1 MVRTYAQEFF
11 ETGKK
16 FHEQG
21 NLVKALNYYHKAL
34 NYLRT
39 YADVK
44 TEADVLLEIGNVYV
58 ERDDYETGQKYYQS
72 SLKAFKAA
80 DDYTGEG
87 YALSGIG
94 FIFEKQERFVE
105 ARENYFEAVKKFEE
119 TKDQERVATIS
130 SLIGGTYEEQGA
142 WEDAIIE
149 YKRSSSIFKN
159 VSDIKRKQHI
169 DDLIDDIQ
177 NKRSITKTTR
187 NEKLIA
193 VLYLIGLIFAEISVI
208 YINTEVG
215 IVIEL
220 VILFA
225 LLINSSLDVSYNYSV
240 MLKSIMIIPII
251 RIIGLLLPIL
261 QIQPLF
267 WFPIIAVP
275 LYEAIYTIM
284 KSQGLTIKHV
294 GLIWGNK
301 KIQFLIALT
310 GLLIGIIE
318 YEILQPQPLIE
329 VLNPVTLI
337 FASIILFISIGLAYE
352 LIFRGIIQKNAE
364 NAFGTI
370 AGILYT
376 TIIFTAIQI
385 GWNSFIF
392 LIFIFMVSLFY
403 GYTFMKT
410 RSIVGITVSSGI
422 STIFLLLILPF
433 YASTIFHLI

>member
-21 NLVKALNYYHKAL
+21 NLDKALRYDYKAL

-39 YADVK
+39 YPDVK
-44 TEADVLLEIGNVYV
+44 TEADILLEVGNIYV
-58 ERDDYETGQKYYQS
+58 DLDDYENGEKYYLS
-72 SLKAFKAA
+72 SLNAFKEV
-80 DDYTGEG
+80 DDHTGEG
-87 YALSGIG
+87 YALTGIG
-94 FIFEKQERFVE
+94 FILEKQERFVE

-119 TKDQERVATIS
+119 TNDQERVATIS
-130 SLIGGTYEEQGA
+130 SLIGGTYEEQGS

-159 VSDIKRKQHI
+159 VRDNERKQHM
-169 DDLIDDIQ
+169 DDLINDIQ

-187 NEKLIA
+187 NENIIA
-193 VLYLIGLIFAEISVI
+193 LLYLIGLIFAEISVI

-220 VILFA
+220 IILFA
-225 LLINSSLDVSYNYSV
+225 LLINSSLDVPYNYSV
-240 MLKSIMIIPII
+240 LLKSMMIIPII
-251 RIIGLLLPIL
+251 RIVGLLLPITH
-261 QIQPLF
+261 IQPLYF
-267 WFPIIAVP
+267 FPIIAVP
-275 LYEAIYTIM
+275 LYEAVYIIM
-284 KSQGLTIKHV
+284 ESQGLNIKHV

-310 GLLIGIIE
+310 GLLIGTIG
-318 YEILQPQPLIE
+318 YAILKPQPLIE
-329 VLNPVTLI
+329 VLDPVTLI

-376 TIIFTAIQI
+376 ALIFTAIQI
-385 GWNSFIF
+385 GWNSFIY
-392 LIFIFMVSLFY
+392 LIFIFMVALFY

-410 RSIVGITVSSGI
+410 RSIVGIAVSSGI
-422 STIFLLLILPF
+422 SVIFLFLILPF
-433 YASTIFHLI
+433 YSSTIFHLI